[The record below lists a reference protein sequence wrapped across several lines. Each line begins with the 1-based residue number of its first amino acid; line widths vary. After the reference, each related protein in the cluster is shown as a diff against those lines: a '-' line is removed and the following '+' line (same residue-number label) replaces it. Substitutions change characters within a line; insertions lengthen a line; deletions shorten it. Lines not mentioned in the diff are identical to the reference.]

1 MERDDGQEGTMKQ
14 PTIVCIDDNLDA
26 LLGYK
31 CLLWNHGYNVLIS
44 TSGSQGLELV
54 KSLPIDAVILDFQMP
69 GMDGGMVA
77 THIKNF
83 KPHVPVMMLT
93 ACESLPDEV
102 LEHVDVFFPKG
113 ESPRELLAALH
124 AMLGHCMPLHAHWLG
139 DDQAKAA

>member
-1 MERDDGQEGTMKQ
+1 MQRS
-14 PTIVCIDDNLDA
+14 TIVCIDDDLDT
-26 LLGYK
+26 LIG
-31 CLLWNHGYNVLIS
+31 CQSLLWNHGYNVLIS

-77 THIKNF
+77 TEIKKF

-93 ACESLPDEV
+93 AQESLPDEV
-102 LEHVDVFFPKG
+102 LEQVDVFFPKG

-124 AMLGHCMPLHAHWLG
+124 AMLSDCMPPHARSLR